1 MEAARRHEQVPA
13 AATGAAATCRA
24 RSSSGPAGLRRA
36 NRSLLRGPLR
46 AWARERLE
54 DRRLY
59 ERFPLNRARV
69 LQLLDLHLSGKR
81 DTHPLLWAVLMLAP
95 FA

>member
-1 MEAARRHEQVPA
+1 MPIDRW
-13 AATGAAATCRA
+13 
-24 RSSSGPAGLRRA
+24 
-36 NRSLLRGPLR
+36 LRGPLR

-54 DRRLY
+54 ERRLY
-59 ERFPLNRARV
+59 ERFPLDRGRV
-69 LQLLDLHLSGKR
+69 LQLLDLHLSGRR

>member
-1 MEAARRHEQVPA
+1 MQSVVIPCRNEAGMIREIVERPKQGFGVPID
-13 AATGAAATCRA
+13 RW
-24 RSSSGPAGLRRA
+24 
-36 NRSLLRGPLR
+36 LRGPLR

-59 ERFPLNRARV
+59 ERFPLDRARV
-69 LQLLDLHLSGKR
+69 LELADLHLSGKR
-81 DTHPLLWAVLMLAP
+81 DTHPLLWAILMLAP